1 MAKVLIAEDDRISGN
16 LLKRYATQ
24 WGFQVLSASNGK
36 EAWDIFQNNDIEIA
50 ILDWMMPEMDGIELC
65 RRIREE
71 KSEKYTYII
80 LLTSKDDQK
89 DINEG
94 LTAGADDYITK
105 PFNSGELNA
114 RLKTGKRIIDM
125 HNKLHKIAI
134 HDSLTKLYNH
144 AQILSILEEEYD
156 RALRENRPL
165 SIIMLDIDL
174 FKNVNDE
181 YGHTI
186 GDAVLVEVAA
196 RLQKSLRVY
205 DKIGRYGGDEF
216 LVILP
221 NNNLKNVRSVAER
234 LRCLISG
241 EKIKTDA
248 GLLEVTI
255 SLGCT
260 STESGESRSVED
272 IVNVSDRALYQAKH
286 RGRDCVMY
294 I

>member
-1 MAKVLIAEDDRISGN
+1 MAKILIAEDNRISGN
-16 LLKRYATQ
+16 LLKKYATQ
-24 WGFQVLSASNGK
+24 WGFQVLSANNGK
-36 EAWDIFQNNDIEIA
+36 AAWDIYQNNDIGIA
-50 ILDWMMPEMDGIELC
+50 ILDWMMPEMNGIELC
-65 RRIREE
+65 RKIRNE
-71 KSEKYTYII
+71 KNEKYTYII

-94 LTAGADDYITK
+94 LAAGADDYITK

-125 HNKLHKIAI
+125 HNQLHKIAI

-144 AQILSILEEEYD
+144 AQILSILDEEYD

-174 FKNVNDE
+174 FKSVNDE
-181 YGHTI
+181 YGHTV
-186 GDAVLVEVAA
+186 GDAVLVDVAT

-221 NNNLKNVRSVAER
+221 NNDLINVRSVAER
-234 LRCLISG
+234 LRDLISG
-241 EKIKTDA
+241 EKFETDI
-248 GLLEVTI
+248 GLLSITI

-260 STESGESRSVED
+260 STENRETKSAED
-272 IVNVSDRALYQAKH
+272 LVNVSDKALYQAKH
-286 RGRDCVMY
+286 RGRNCIMY